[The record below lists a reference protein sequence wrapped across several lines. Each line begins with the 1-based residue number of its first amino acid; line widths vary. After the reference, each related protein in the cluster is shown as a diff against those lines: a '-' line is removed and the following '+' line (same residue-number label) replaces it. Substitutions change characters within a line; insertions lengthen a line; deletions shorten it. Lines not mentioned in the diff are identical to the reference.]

1 MVNKEYGLKIKIKK
15 LFQLEKILKAQSDL
29 IIKQLIKK
37 LTDSVKIFKINII
50 ILCVASQA

>member
-1 MVNKEYGLKIKIKK
+1 MVNKEYSLSIKIKK

-37 LTDSVKIFKINII
+37 LTVSVKIFKINII

>member
-1 MVNKEYGLKIKIKK
+1 MVNKEYGLRIKIKK
-15 LFQLEKILKAQSDL
+15 LLQLEKILKAQSDL

>member
-1 MVNKEYGLKIKIKK
+1 MVNKEYSLSIKIKK

-37 LTDSVKIFKINII
+37 LTVLVKIFKINII

>member
-1 MVNKEYGLKIKIKK
+1 MVNKEYGLRIKIKK
-15 LFQLEKILKAQSDL
+15 LFQLEKILKEQSDL

>member
-1 MVNKEYGLKIKIKK
+1 MANKEYGLRIKIKK
-15 LFQLEKILKAQSDL
+15 LFQLEKNLKAQSDL